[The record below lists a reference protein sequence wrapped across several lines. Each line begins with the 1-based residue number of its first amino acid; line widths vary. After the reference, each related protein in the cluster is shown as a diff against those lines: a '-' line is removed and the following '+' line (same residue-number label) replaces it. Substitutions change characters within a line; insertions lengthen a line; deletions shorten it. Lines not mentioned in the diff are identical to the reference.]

1 MLIANTRQKEPVL
14 LMLKETLEMI
24 DFNFSILQMSLR
36 KPREETGVL
45 YQGHRYSVS
54 NRSILSVSYYLI
66 HDDTIPGL
74 PVEMQRPE
82 RNFTEEKQ

>member
-45 YQGHRYSVS
+45 YQGHRDSVS
-54 NRSILSVSYYLI
+54 NRP
-66 HDDTIPGL
+66 IP
-74 PVEMQRPE
+74 
-82 RNFTEEKQ
+82 